1 MSYATPQN
9 LLQWYGA
16 KELAQTATPDDLVV
30 VPAQLMRLTIE
41 GGNRDAFSLE
51 EIASADKA
59 LERITA
65 ALSEATL
72 LIESYISRR
81 YELPI
86 TDTVVQGSP
95 LPRSCGAMARRLL
108 YDDAVPQ
115 EVEKRYEHTL
125 GWLRDLANN
134 RADLNLNTTSQG
146 QVGVGLADF
155 ENRERIFDNTLLQG
169 FITPRNY
176 QS

>member
-9 LLQWYGA
+9 LLQWYGG
-16 KELAQTATPDDLVV
+16 KELAQTATPDDLVI
-30 VPAQLMRLTIE
+30 VPAQLMRLTID
-41 GGNRDAFSLE
+41 GGNRDAFSQE
-51 EIASADKA
+51 EIASADSA

-65 ALSEATL
+65 ALAEATL

-86 TDTVVQGSP
+86 TENVVQASP

-115 EVEKRYEHTL
+115 EVENRYEHTL

-134 RADLNLNTTSQG
+134 RADLCLNTTIQG
-146 QVGVGLADF
+146 QVGTGLADF
-155 ENRERIFDNTLLQG
+155 ESKERIFDNTSLQG
-169 FITPRNY
+169 FITSQDY

>member
-9 LLQWYGA
+9 LLRWYGA
-16 KELAQTATPDDLVV
+16 KELAEIATPDDLVA
-30 VPAQLMRLTIE
+30 VPAQLMRLTID
-41 GGNRDAFSLE
+41 GGNRDAFSQE
-51 EIASADKA
+51 EMLSADKG

-86 TDTVVQGSP
+86 TDTDVAASP
-95 LPRSCGAMARRLL
+95 LPRSCGTMAQRLL

-115 EVEKRYEHTL
+115 EVEKRYEQAL

-134 RADLNLNTTSQG
+134 RADLCLKTTSPG
-146 QVGVGLADF
+146 QVGAGLAEF
-155 ENRERIFDNTLLQG
+155 ESKERIFDSTSLQD
-169 FITPRNY
+169 FISTK
-176 QS
+176 SFGS